1 MPITNDNPALERLI
15 QEIAAEL
22 QLDEADAL
30 TSIIHDHADY
40 LKRRGAVMNWL
51 QNDVWPK
58 IPCEVRGKRITRE
71 EKAELLGYGR
81 Q

>member
-1 MPITNDNPALERLI
+1 MPITIDDPELERLI

-22 QLDEADAL
+22 QLNEAEAL

-58 IPCEVRGKRITRE
+58 IPAEVRGKRITRE

-81 Q
+81 G

>member
-1 MPITNDNPALERLI
+1 MPITIDNPELERLI

-22 QLDEADAL
+22 QLDEAEAL
-30 TSIIHDHADY
+30 TSIIRDHADY

-58 IPCEVRGKRITRE
+58 IPSDVRGKRITRE
-71 EKAELLGYGR
+71 EKAELLGYGAG
-81 Q
+81 

>member
-1 MPITNDNPALERLI
+1 MPITIDNPELERLI

-22 QLDEADAL
+22 QLGEAEAL

-51 QNDVWPK
+51 QNDVWPR
-58 IPCEVRGKRITRE
+58 IPSDVRGKRITRE
-71 EKAELLGYGR
+71 EKAELLGYGTR
-81 Q
+81 

>member
-1 MPITNDNPALERLI
+1 MPITIDNPELERLI

-58 IPCEVRGKRITRE
+58 IPCEVRGKRVTRE
-71 EKAELLGYGR
+71 EKAELLGYGKG
-81 Q
+81 

>member
-1 MPITNDNPALERLI
+1 MPITINDPELEALI

-22 QLDEADAL
+22 QLTECEAL

-58 IPCEVRGKRITRE
+58 IPPEVRGKRITRQ
-71 EKAELLGYGR
+71 EKAELLGYGAG
-81 Q
+81 